1 VTIRLHD
8 SLTKRAEPV
17 VSDGPIGVYSCG
29 PTVYDRIHVGNA
41 RPFVVAMVLKR
52 HLDRQ
57 GVASKVV
64 VNVTDVNDKIY
75 AAATARGI
83 ASTALAAE
91 MTERY
96 FEDTGRLG
104 LGRPDVEPLVTETM
118 PEIIALIE
126 RLIAGGHGYEA
137 DGDVYFAVKSFES
150 YGGLSG
156 QKPDEMLAEGRVEP
170 GEGKRS
176 PLDFALWKANKPD
189 EDAWW
194 DSPWGRGRPGWHI
207 ECSAMA
213 MAHLGEQIDVHGG
226 GLDLIFPHHE
236 NERAQS
242 EGATGRR
249 FAGTWLHNGMLRF
262 GDEKMSKSLGNVERL
277 ADALDEWGAET
288 LLLLFA
294 RAHYRSPMDYNDDT
308 LGQARAAGEG
318 LRESLR
324 RLRTAAGDGS
334 GDALIV
340 DEAHR
345 RAAAFDAA
353 LDDDLATPAAIAELF
368 ELSRLANRVIDSQ
381 ALSTRGA
388 ATVADVLLSRLDVLG
403 LAGYGS
409 SDAEVPE
416 EVVKL
421 AEERRGARAARDF
434 ARADELRDE
443 IAAAGFVVRDAGDG
457 YELVPATR

>member
-8 SLTKRAEPV
+8 SLTRRSDPV
-17 VSDGPIGVYSCG
+17 AAAGPVGIYSCG

-57 GVASKVV
+57 SVPSRLVI
-64 VNVTDVNDKIY
+64 NVTDVNDKIY
-75 AAATARGI
+75 AAARARGV

-91 MTERY
+91 MTAAY
-96 FEDTGRLG
+96 FADTGRLG

-126 RLIAGGHGYEA
+126 RLIARGLAYEA
-137 DGDVYFAVKSFES
+137 DGDVYFAVRSFPS
-150 YGGLSG
+150 YGELSG
-156 QKPDEMLAEGRVEP
+156 QKPDQMLAEGRVEP
-170 GEGKRS
+170 GAAKRS

-213 MAHLGEQIDVHGG
+213 MAHLGEHIDVHGG

-242 EGATGRR
+242 EGATGRS

-262 GDEKMSKSLGNVERL
+262 GDEKMSKSVGNVERL
-277 ADALDEWGAET
+277 ADALDRWGPET

-294 RAHYRSPMDYNDDT
+294 RAHYRSPMDYTDDT
-308 LGQARAAGEG
+308 LAQAAAAGEG
-318 LRESLR
+318 LREALR
-324 RLRTAAGDGS
+324 RLRSAAGDGS
-334 GDALIV
+334 GDGAMQ
-340 DEAHR
+340 DEAER
-345 RAAAFDAA
+345 RVAAFDAA
-353 LDDDLATPAAIAELF
+353 LDDDLATPQALAELF
-368 ELSRLANRVIDSQ
+368 DLTRLANRAIDDGT
-381 ALSTRGA
+381 LSSRGA
-388 ATVADVLLSRLDVLG
+388 AVVADALVSRLDVLG
-403 LAGYGS
+403 LAGFG
-409 SDAEVPE
+409 AAGEVPGA
-416 EVVKL
+416 VVSL
-421 AEERRGARAARDF
+421 AQERSAARAARDF
-434 ARADELRDE
+434 ARADALRDE

-457 YELVPATR
+457 FELVPAPR

>member
-1 VTIRLHD
+1 
-8 SLTKRAEPV
+8 
-17 VSDGPIGVYSCG
+17 
-29 PTVYDRIHVGNA
+29 
-41 RPFVVAMVLKR
+41 
-52 HLDRQ
+52 
-57 GVASKVV
+57 
-64 VNVTDVNDKIY
+64 
-75 AAATARGI
+75 
-83 ASTALAAE
+83 
-91 MTERY
+91 
-96 FEDTGRLG
+96 
-104 LGRPDVEPLVTETM
+104 
-118 PEIIALIE
+118 
-126 RLIAGGHGYEA
+126 
-137 DGDVYFAVKSFES
+137 
-150 YGGLSG
+150 
-156 QKPDEMLAEGRVEP
+156 
-170 GEGKRS
+170 
-176 PLDFALWKANKPD
+176 
-189 EDAWW
+189 
-194 DSPWGRGRPGWHI
+194 
-207 ECSAMA
+207 
-213 MAHLGEQIDVHGG
+213 
-226 GLDLIFPHHE
+226 
-236 NERAQS
+236 
-242 EGATGRR
+242 
-249 FAGTWLHNGMLRF
+249 MLRF

-294 RAHYRSPMDYNDDT
+294 RRALPQPDGLQRRHA
-308 LGQARAAGEG
+308 QARRAPRARACASRCGG
-318 LRESLR
+318 CGR
-324 RLRTAAGDGS
+324 AAGDGS

-381 ALSTRGA
+381 ALSARGA

-409 SDAEVPE
+409 SDAEVPA

>member
-1 VTIRLHD
+1 MTIRLHD

-17 VSDGPIGVYSCG
+17 ADRRPLGIYSCG

-52 HLDRQ
+52 HLDLQ
-57 GVASKVV
+57 GVPSKVV
-64 VNVTDVNDKIY
+64 INVTDVNDKIY
-75 AAATARGI
+75 VAAAARGI
-83 ASTALAAE
+83 PSTRLAAE
-91 MTERY
+91 MTDWY
-96 FEDTGRLG
+96 FRDTGRLG

-118 PEIIALIE
+118 PEIVALIE
-126 RLIAGGHGYEA
+126 RLIAGGHAYEA
-137 DGDVYFAVKSFES
+137 NGDVYFAVRSFEG
-150 YGGLSG
+150 YGDLSG
-156 QKPDEMLAEGRVEP
+156 QRPDEMLAEGRVEP

-176 PLDFALWKANKPD
+176 PLDFALWKATKPD

-277 ADALDEWGAET
+277 ADALDEWGPET

-308 LGQARAAGEG
+308 LAQAAAAGDG
-318 LRESLR
+318 LRDALR
-324 RLRTAAGDGS
+324 RLRSAKGDGAGDAA
-334 GDALIV
+334 AL
-340 DEAHR
+340 DEAGR
-345 RAAAFDAA
+345 RVDAFDAA
-353 LDDDLATPAAIAELF
+353 LDDDLATPQALAELF
-368 ELSRLANRVIDSQ
+368 DLARVANRAVDDQ
-381 ALSTRGA
+381 ALSARGA
-388 ATVADVLLSRLDVLG
+388 AAVADALVSRLDVLG
-403 LAGYGS
+403 LAAYGAA
-409 SDAEVPE
+409 DDVPAAI
-416 EVVKL
+416 VTL
-421 AEERRGARAARDF
+421 AEERLAARAERDF
-434 ARADELRDE
+434 ARADALRDR

-457 YELVPATR
+457 FELVPASR

>member
-8 SLTKRAEPV
+8 SLTRRVEPV
-17 VSDGPIGVYSCG
+17 ATDRPMGIYSCG

-52 HLDRQ
+52 HLDRR
-57 GVASKVV
+57 GVSSKLVI
-64 VNVTDVNDKIY
+64 NVTDVNDKIY
-75 AAATARGI
+75 DAARARGV

-91 MTERY
+91 MTASY
-96 FEDTGRLG
+96 LADTGRLG

-118 PEIIALIE
+118 PEIIGLIE
-126 RLIAGGHGYEA
+126 RLIAADHAYEA
-137 DGDVYFAVKSFES
+137 DGDVYFAVRSFES
-150 YGGLSG
+150 YGELSG
-156 QKPDEMLAEGRVEP
+156 QKPDELLAEGRVEV

-176 PLDFALWKANKPD
+176 PLDFALWKATKPD

-277 ADALDEWGAET
+277 SDALDEWGAET

-308 LGQARAAGEG
+308 LAQARAAGEG
-318 LRESLR
+318 LREALR
-324 RLRTAAGDGS
+324 KLRSATGDGS
-334 GDALIV
+334 GDHELLG
-340 DEAHR
+340 EADR

-353 LDDDLATPAAIAELF
+353 LDDDLATPQALAELF
-368 ELSRLANRVIDSQ
+368 GLGSSATRAIAARTLSGRA
-381 ALSTRGA
+381 G
-388 ATVADVLLSRLDVLG
+388 ATVADTLVSRLGVLG
-403 LAGYGS
+403 LGGLGA
-409 SDAEVPE
+409 DDDVPE
-416 EVVKL
+416 EIVGL
-421 AEERRGARAARDF
+421 ARERLEARAARDF
-434 ARADELRDE
+434 ARSDAIRDQ
-443 IAAAGFVVRDAGDG
+443 IAAAGFVVRDVDG
-457 YELVPATR
+457 GFELVPAPR

>member
-1 VTIRLHD
+1 MTIRLHD
-8 SLTKRAEPV
+8 SLTKRAAPV
-17 VSDGPIGVYSCG
+17 AADRPLGIYSCG

-52 HLDRQ
+52 HLHRQ
-57 GVASKVV
+57 GVPSKVV
-64 VNVTDVNDKIY
+64 INVTDVNDKIY
-75 AAATARGI
+75 GAARERSVS
-83 ASTALAAE
+83 STALAAE
-91 MTERY
+91 MTAAY
-96 FEDTGRLG
+96 FADTGRLG

-118 PEIIALIE
+118 PEIVALIA
-126 RLIAGGHGYEA
+126 RLIDNDLAYEA
-137 DGDVYFAVKSFES
+137 DGDVYFAVRSFPS
-150 YGGLSG
+150 YGELSG
-156 QKPDEMLAEGRVEP
+156 QKPDQMLAEGRVEP

-242 EGATGRR
+242 EGATGRP

-277 ADALDEWGAET
+277 GDALDEWGAET

-308 LGQARAAGEG
+308 LSQARAAGEG
-318 LRESLR
+318 LREAIRKLR
-324 RLRTAAGDGS
+324 RATGDGS
-334 GDALIV
+334 QDRDLL
-340 DEAHR
+340 DEADR
-345 RAAAFDAA
+345 RTAAFDAA
-353 LDDDLATPAAIAELF
+353 LDDDLATPQALAELF
-368 ELSRLANRVIDSQ
+368 GLGSSATRTIAAQ
-381 ALSTRGA
+381 AISGRAGA
-388 ATVADVLLSRLDVLG
+388 SAADALVSRLDVLG
-403 LAGYGS
+403 LAGLGTD
-409 SDAEVPE
+409 DAVPAE
-416 EVVKL
+416 IVSL
-421 AEERRGARAARDF
+421 AEERLAARTARDF
-434 ARADELRDE
+434 ARSDALRDE
-443 IAAAGFVVRDAGDG
+443 IAAAGFVVRDVEDG
-457 YELVPATR
+457 FELVPAPR

>member
-1 VTIRLHD
+1 MTIRLHD
-8 SLTKRAEPV
+8 SLTKRVEPV
-17 VSDGPIGVYSCG
+17 VSDRPIGIYSCG

-64 VNVTDVNDKIY
+64 INVTDVNDKIY
-75 AAATARGI
+75 VAAAARGVT
-83 ASTALAAE
+83 STALAAE
-91 MTERY
+91 MTAWY
-96 FEDTGRLG
+96 FTDTGRLG

-118 PEIIALIE
+118 PEIVALIE
-126 RLIAGGHGYEA
+126 RLIAGGHAYEA
-137 DGDVYFAVKSFES
+137 DGDVYFAVRSFAT

-156 QKPDEMLAEGRVEP
+156 QKPDEMLAEGRVEA
-170 GEGKRS
+170 GDGKRS

-262 GDEKMSKSLGNVERL
+262 GDVKMSKSLGNVERL
-277 ADALDEWGAET
+277 ADAIDEWGAET

-308 LGQARAAGEG
+308 LAQAAAAGEG
-318 LRESLR
+318 LREALR
-324 RLRTAAGDGS
+324 RLRSATGDGS
-334 GDALIV
+334 GDAAATG
-340 DEAHR
+340 EAHR
-345 RAAAFDAA
+345 RVEAFDAA
-353 LDDDLATPAAIAELF
+353 LDDDLATPQALAELF
-368 ELSRLANRVIDSQ
+368 DLARTANRGVDDRT
-381 ALSTRGA
+381 LSARGA
-388 ATVADVLLSRLDVLG
+388 AAVAEALVSRLDVLG
-403 LAGYGS
+403 LAGFGS
-409 SDAEVPE
+409 ADEIPAA
-416 EVVKL
+416 VVGL
-421 AEERRGARAARDF
+421 AEERVAARAERDWV
-434 ARADELRDE
+434 RADELRDQ

-457 YELVPATR
+457 FELVPAPR

>member
-1 VTIRLHD
+1 MTIRLYD
-8 SLTKRAEPV
+8 SLMKRAGAIAA
-17 VSDGPIGVYSCG
+17 DRLIGIYSCG

-57 GVASKVV
+57 GIASKVV
-64 VNVTDVNDKIY
+64 INVTDVNDKIY
-75 AAATARGI
+75 HAARNRGI
-83 ASTALAAE
+83 SSTDLAAE
-91 MTERY
+91 MTGWY
-96 FEDTGRLG
+96 FADTGRLG
-104 LGRPDVEPLVTETM
+104 LGRPDVEPLVTESM
-118 PEIIALIE
+118 SEIIVLIE
-126 RLIAGGHGYEA
+126 RLVANGLAYVA
-137 DGDVYFAVKSFES
+137 DGDVYFAVRSFAS

-156 QKPDEMLAEGRVEP
+156 QKPDELLAEGRVEP
-170 GEGKRS
+170 GDGKRS
-176 PLDFALWKANKPD
+176 PLDFALWKANKPE

-242 EGATGRR
+242 EGATGHR

-277 ADALDEWGAET
+277 SDALDEWGAET

-308 LGQARAAGEG
+308 LTQARAAGEG

-324 RLRTAAGDGS
+324 RLRSAAGDGS
-334 GDALIV
+334 DDALVV

-345 RAAAFDAA
+345 RAGAFDAA
-353 LDDDLATPAAIAELF
+353 LDDDLATPQAIAELF
-368 ELSRLANRVIDSQ
+368 DLSRLANRVIDAR
-381 ALSTRGA
+381 ALSSRAAGA
-388 ATVADVLLSRLDVLG
+388 VGDVLVSRLDVLG
-403 LAGYGS
+403 LAGLGS
-409 SDAEVPE
+409 ADEVPAAI
-416 EVVKL
+416 VSL
-421 AEERRGARAARDF
+421 AEERLTARAARDF
-434 ARADELRDE
+434 ARSDALRDQ
-443 IAAAGFVVRDAGDG
+443 IAAAGFVVRDVADG
-457 YELVPATR
+457 FELVPAPR